1 LTKTKNSE
9 SRALELPAGHP
20 ALRIARAVA
29 EAGGRA
35 LVVGGWV
42 RDRLLGAV
50 GGDLD
55 LEVHALSREALIER
69 LSTFGEVIQVGRSFD
84 VLRVKGIDLDISLEE
99 SDPGDYARASRR
111 RDLTVNSIAWD
122 PLRGEILDP
131 HHGRED
137 LRRRVLRATDADR
150 FGEDP
155 LRGLR
160 VARLS
165 ACLEMRP
172 DSELCRLCSG
182 LDLSTTAGE
191 RIFEEL
197 RRLLLWAPQP
207 SVGLRFL
214 GETGLLRFL
223 PELAEM
229 VGVPQDPQWHPEGD
243 VWGHTLLVVD
253 RAAELRGGEER
264 EDLAMMWGAL
274 CHDLGKPAVTSQ
286 EAGRV
291 RSQGHDVAGVEAS
304 ARMLAR
310 LRAPA
315 ALIAAVE
322 VLVRHHQAPALYVR
336 EDASPRA
343 YRRLARRLEA
353 AGVSLELL
361 ERVARADRLGRA
373 NREAR
378 ARQFPAGDAFLERAR
393 LLAVESAAEP
403 PVVMGR
409 HLLARGYRP
418 GPEVGRILARCREV
432 QDESGSRDPEQIL
445 DQVLGTGREPCDRG

>member
-111 RDLTVNSIAWD
+111 RDLTVHSIAW
-122 PLRGEILDP
+122 
-131 HHGRED
+131 
-137 LRRRVLRATDADR
+137 
-150 FGEDP
+150 DP